1 LDGHRHAETVAI
13 STLTASAVSTAL
25 TETAPPI
32 AKPDPDPLSVLP
44 VLPASRKTRKK
55 NIKKQKRFRA
65 KRTVAETILDKKTFV
80 MPHSPEPTIQP
91 PGFDKCIR
99 ECMRICEKASWRH
112 CFKKNS
118 ESMSVW
124 GDRREDAAAA
134 AMLAMI
140 QPANIKKL
148 LEASPDERRLLA
160 CTIAKRRV
168 MDEST
173 RAYVRRNISASSFSA
188 RGDCDYDPS
197 ADSLESQ
204 SVGEILDGLRDGTT
218 GYFSEEDL
226 SEAQS
231 MLDDPKARW
240 LFRQYDTQDQDDIL
254 ADNYLKHL
262 QSVFDD
268 AIATALTK
276 DEGLCV
282 QLRFGLGPWTDFRGM
297 RQYDEVAGCLRIL
310 GSDKSTV
317 SRVKRLMKSAL
328 GKLKAYLQPLLFHPP
343 ALEGPATRINARGR
357 KVRQPKEHP
366 ENVVQ

>member
-1 LDGHRHAETVAI
+1 
-13 STLTASAVSTAL
+13 
-25 TETAPPI
+25 
-32 AKPDPDPLSVLP
+32 
-44 VLPASRKTRKK
+44 
-55 NIKKQKRFRA
+55 
-65 KRTVAETILDKKTFV
+65 
-80 MPHSPEPTIQP
+80 MPHSPEPTVQP

-99 ECMRICEKASWRH
+99 ECMRICEKAAWGY

-118 ESMSVW
+118 ESLSVW
-124 GDRREDAAAA
+124 GDRREDAASA
-134 AMLAMI
+134 AMLALI

-148 LEASPDERRLLA
+148 LEANPDERRLLA

-168 MDEST
+168 IDEST
-173 RAYVRRNISASSFSA
+173 RAYVRRNISASTFSA
-188 RGDCDYDPS
+188 KGDCDYDPS

-226 SEAQS
+226 SQAQTI
-231 MLDDPKARW
+231 LDDPKARW

-254 ADNYLKHL
+254 SDNYLKHL
-262 QSVFDD
+262 QSVFDN
-268 AIATALTK
+268 AIATALNK

-297 RQYDEVAGCLRIL
+297 RQYDEVAGCLRSI

-317 SRVKRLMKSAL
+317 PRVKRLMKSAL

-343 ALEGPATRINARGR
+343 AIEGPPTRINARGR
-357 KVRQPKEHP
+357 KVLQPKDHP
-366 ENVVQ
+366 ENGIT